1 MPKTLHEQINDVV
14 VFYLEEKLR
23 TNTPVDVAAMAR
35 EITQSLVDM
44 IMEQDEQNQAPL
56 LTAQCGGD
64 KFQYKEHPDGG
75 RAYKSHP
82 EAYLEGDGH
91 PIDGAED
98 HQLIGGNGGVVVKI
112 AP

>member
-56 LTAQCGGD
+56 LAQINKRLGD
-64 KFQYKEHPDGG
+64 E
-75 RAYKSHP
+75 
-82 EAYLEGDGH
+82 YLQRRGLI
-91 PIDGAED
+91 PAEYRD
-98 HQLIGGNGGVVVKI
+98 N
-112 AP
+112 

>member
-23 TNTPVDVAAMAR
+23 TNTPVNVAAMG

-56 LTAQCGGD
+56 LAQIITSLGD
-64 KFQYKEHPDGG
+64 E
-75 RAYKSHP
+75 
-82 EAYLEGDGH
+82 YLERRG
-91 PIDGAED
+91 
-98 HQLIGGNGGVVVKI
+98 LIPTEHRDN
-112 AP
+112 